1 MVFWSWDLGGGG
13 GQLINSDV
21 IVGLAD
27 PPSIPWFLFL
37 TEGWIFKTWIYYSDF
52 PKVTML
58 ENGAAETAQVVKGLP
73 RDHEDSSSDAQN
85 KCLQA
90 Q

>member
-1 MVFWSWDLGGGG
+1 
-13 GQLINSDV
+13 
-21 IVGLAD
+21 
-27 PPSIPWFLFL
+27 
-37 TEGWIFKTWIYYSDF
+37 
-52 PKVTML
+52 ML